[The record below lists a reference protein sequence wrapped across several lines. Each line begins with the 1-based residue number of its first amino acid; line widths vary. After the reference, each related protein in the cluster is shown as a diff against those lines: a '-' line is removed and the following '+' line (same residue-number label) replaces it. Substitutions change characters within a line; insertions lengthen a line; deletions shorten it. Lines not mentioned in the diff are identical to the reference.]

1 MNELNFAVMLN
12 PHQLELYK
20 AARAAYNQSQRDID
34 KTKQLQ
40 KDEVESLIETLGW
53 DKKEHKNQIKA
64 LKKSLS
70 LYAKSQAK
78 TQQALI
84 NEAATLAGL

>member
-20 AARAAYNQSQRDID
+20 AARAEYTKNQRDID
-34 KTKQLQ
+34 NIKQFQ
-40 KDEVESLIETLGW
+40 KDDVDALIDGLGW
-53 DKKEHKNQIKA
+53 DKKTHKGQIKA

-70 LYAKSQAK
+70 LYAKSQANE
-78 TQQALI
+78 QQALI
-84 NEAATLAGL
+84 NEAAALAGL